1 MRRARARTRRGA
13 QDPELLGS
21 VFAGSPARREHLSPP
36 RPPTAERARAAILR
50 LTESADCLQR
60 LVRDSASRAS
70 GSNNTNG
77 YISWPKLLRR
87 VYALF
92 ADPTCRIQVD
102 RRVVSYRRIAMIMP
116 ASRVVDAQGIFE
128 PAPLRF
134 GSADPPAAPPA
145 TAPAAE
151 PPEPEEPPLE
161 PPAPPPE
168 DPAEPAEPT
177 TLPPLAAPPLLKR
190 LATESSSIWSSALGV
205 SGLGFAPSMVTSGV
219 LGVSGIETA
228 TAVAIRV
235 R

>member
-116 ASRVVDAQGIFE
+116 AAGWSMHKAY
-128 PAPLRF
+128 
-134 GSADPPAAPPA
+134 
-145 TAPAAE
+145 
-151 PPEPEEPPLE
+151 
-161 PPAPPPE
+161 
-168 DPAEPAEPT
+168 
-177 TLPPLAAPPLLKR
+177 
-190 LATESSSIWSSALGV
+190 SSQRRCALGPLIRPLPRQPLPRQL
-205 SGLGFAPSMVTSGV
+205 SRPSLRSHRWNHQPR
-219 LGVSGIETA
+219 LPKIQQSQQS
-228 TAVAIRV
+228 R
-235 R
+235 RRCHHSRRRRY